1 MDYIENGGDAI
12 QTYPLLAT
20 MEDKEEVAKLREAL
34 LRYCELDTLA
44 MVKVL
49 EKLRKECM
57 TDDELEKISL
67 ENTKKLLLK
76 WKNDKN
82 IQELKEFYDTK
93 SFSGILGVERRE
105 MSHSNFI
112 AWILNDMESHNLGQF
127 AIKQLLDLLLE
138 NGEHNI
144 KKSSINIAINFNDL
158 YKSLLLGTY
167 KLEDISV
174 IVEDPLKF
182 GQNKGGRIDIIVSMS
197 IKIKTGYD
205 EDFSKEIYSES
216 NKVNLIIEN
225 KVDSPEHNN
234 QTEKY
239 HDYYKKDNKYK
250 NDLNIFVYLTPND
263 DKPENEQF
271 IKISYQQIA
280 DNILERALNQD
291 ISDRVEFIINEYLLS
306 LRKPSK
312 KGQIMA
318 VKSEEEELL
327 KIFWDENSELLN
339 TAFNILR
346 RSDDSFNELYNATQ
360 EKQTRDNTKYNF
372 NSLSRLSKSKLPLE
386 LVRKYIHDNAD
397 ASLEDIRNKF
407 GFSFSE
413 VKSIKDANLGKPKL
427 YDKLM
432 LSNNEE
438 IVVMNNC
445 WSDNISKVISNARKL
460 NYQIEEV
467 N

>member
-1 MDYIENGGDAI
+1 MSEELSP
-12 QTYPLLAT
+12 QESL
-20 MEDKEEVAKLREAL
+20 DK
-34 LRYCELDTLA
+34 
-44 MVKVL
+44 
-49 EKLRKECM
+49 
-57 TDDELEKISL
+57 
-67 ENTKKLLLK
+67 TKKLLLK

-112 AWILNDMESHNLGQF
+112 AWILNDKESHNLGQF

-138 NGEHNI
+138 NSEDNI
-144 KKSSINIAINFNDL
+144 KNSSENIVIDFNDL

-174 IVEDPLKF
+174 IVEDPLKL
-182 GQNKGGRIDIIVSMS
+182 GQKKGGRIDIIVSMS

-205 EDFSKEIYSES
+205 EDLSKEIYSES
-216 NKVNLIIEN
+216 DKVNLIIEN
-225 KVDSPEHNN
+225 KVDSREHNN

-239 HDYYKKDNKYK
+239 YKYYSTHYKDH
-250 NDLNIFVYLTPND
+250 LNVFVYLTPND
-263 DKPENEQF
+263 DEPSNEHF

-318 VKSEEEELL
+318 VKSDEEELL
-327 KIFWDENSELLN
+327 KIFWDENKELLN
-339 TAFNILR
+339 TAFDILKR
-346 RSDDSFNELYNATQ
+346 KDDSFNELSNATLK
-360 EKQTRDNTKYNF
+360 KQKRDNTRYNF
-372 NSLSRLSKSKLPLE
+372 NDKINLAKGRTALEIIKKYVKDHPTLTYSELNSKINIKNIISRLSD
-386 LVRKYIHDNAD
+386 V
-397 ASLEDIRNKF
+397 
-407 GFSFSE
+407 E
-413 VKSIKDANLGKPKL
+413 VKFKGKTDKRHFVKDSEIITLESNLK
-427 YDKLM
+427 
-432 LSNNEE
+432 
-438 IVVMNNC
+438 IVVTSRWHVGDTLN
-445 WSDNISKVISNARKL
+445 KL
-460 NYQIEEV
+460 IEFSRNDGNKITEV